1 MNTVTARPTRRWMKI
16 FLSLFILAFSLSS
29 WAECRF
35 NQNSSVV
42 SLSGSSTVLFKEL
55 GLLKDLKG
63 ISVFNPIKESE
74 YSGKVY
80 PGGIF
85 LSQSVLSEFK
95 SSTVI
100 YDESRELTKILGSHR
115 INKIEIITR
124 NKTPTET
131 IHETLKAIIPLTV
144 DCQKQIEKIESKRVS
159 LEKRILDSLPVTIK
173 ILFFLGEVK
182 GERYP
187 EMIMANDG
195 AVKWLKE
202 KKKIETYPTELAYVN
217 WSAKIMQDLKG
228 MLIVGLSDPGRK
240 DSKSFKRTE
249 LKVNVSFPGILVPGL
264 SQLEGMTYL
273 FESLK

>member
-1 MNTVTARPTRRWMKI
+1 MKI
-16 FLSLFILAFSLSS
+16 FLSLFIFTFSIQAL
-29 WAECRF
+29 AECRF
-35 NQNSSVV
+35 NQNASVV

-63 ISVFNPIKESE
+63 ISIFNPVQESE

-100 YDESRELTKILGSHR
+100 YDESRELSKILGSYR
-115 INKIEIITR
+115 INKIQIITR

-131 IHETLKAIIPLTV
+131 IHETLKLIIPLTV
-144 DCQKQIEKIESKRVS
+144 DCQKQIEKIELKRVN
-159 LEKRILDSLPVTIK
+159 LEKRILESLPLKKK

-195 AVKWLKE
+195 VVKWLKE
-202 KKKIETYPTELAYVN
+202 NKKIETYPTELAYVN

-228 MLIVGLSDPGRK
+228 MLIVGLTDPGRK
-240 DSKSFKRTE
+240 NSKSFKQTE
-249 LKVNVSFPGILVPGL
+249 LKVNISYPGILVPGL